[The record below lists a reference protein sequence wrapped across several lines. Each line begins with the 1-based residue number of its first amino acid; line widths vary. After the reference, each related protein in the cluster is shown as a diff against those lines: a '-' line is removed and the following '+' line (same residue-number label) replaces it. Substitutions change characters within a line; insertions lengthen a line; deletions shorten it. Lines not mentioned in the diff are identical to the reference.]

1 MRSLLSPLAPFQAAK
16 TRFVADRRG
25 SMATLFGITA
35 TAVMLTVGAGVD
47 YGTALKVEASLSG
60 ASDAASLA
68 AAKLVAA
75 GVTDKARIEKEARDT
90 FDANFAEEIQRS
102 TEVDEFIV
110 TPDFATSAV
119 TVTART
125 DVDTRIMQLVGFRTM
140 PVRATSTS
148 KVEGNIIEISMMLDL
163 TGSMEWQT
171 KDNKGR
177 KIEVL
182 EKAAEDLVKTLIP
195 ESGGT
200 IDEVRIALAPFDAG
214 VNAGSL
220 AKAVSG
226 GKSSQCVLERASGSM
241 DVDVSPKVS
250 PLKAGSNCPKRA
262 VLPLTD
268 DRAALLARLDKLTT
282 GGTTAGHLGTAWAF
296 GLLSPNWSDVL
307 AGSVPANYGAKDTRK
322 IAILMTDGLYN
333 TWNGSFGGD
342 YGPSAV
348 KSQAAAVDICTTMK
362 NAGITVYAIGFE
374 LNDAAAKKTLK
385 DCATVEGGTS
395 LFYDAKD
402 GQSLLDAYRA
412 IAASIQRLRL
422 SV

>member
-1 MRSLLSPLAPFQAAK
+1 MRNTRSPLASLQAAK
-16 TRFVADRRG
+16 ARFAADRRG

-47 YGTALKVEASLSG
+47 YGTALKIEASLAG

-75 GVTDKARIEKEARDT
+75 GVTDKAKIEKEARDT
-90 FDANFAEEIQRS
+90 FDANFAEEYQRD
-102 TEVDEFIV
+102 TELEEFIV
-110 TPDFATSAV
+110 TPDFTTDAV

-125 DVDTRIMQLVGFRTM
+125 DVDTRIMRLVGFETM

-171 KDNKGR
+171 KDKKGR
-177 KIEVL
+177 KVEVL

-200 IDEVRIALAPFDAG
+200 IDEVRIALAPFDSA
-214 VNAGSL
+214 VNAGTL
-220 AKAVSG
+220 AGAVSG
-226 GKSSQCVLERASGSM
+226 GKSTKCVLERTSGSM
-241 DVDVSPKVS
+241 AVDVSPKVS
-250 PLKAGSNCPKRA
+250 PFKATSWCPSRA

-268 DRAALLARLDKLTT
+268 DRKALLARLDKLTT

-307 AGSVPANYGAKDTRK
+307 AGSEPANYGAKDTRK

-333 TWNGSFGGD
+333 TWGGSFGGD
-342 YGPSAV
+342 NSPTAV
-348 KSQAAAVDICTTMK
+348 KSQTAAVDICSTMK
-362 NAGITVYAIGFE
+362 NAGITVYTVGFE
-374 LNDAAAKKTLK
+374 LDDAAAKKTLK
-385 DCATVEGGTS
+385 DCATVEGGQT

-402 GQSLLDAYRA
+402 GQSLLDAYKA